1 MIGIIQF
8 LSLFSLMLAVFI
20 FPGCNGQPEVDSS
33 SSTPSRPRP
42 VVTMTVP
49 EPDGPSRVFY
59 PGQVQAAVQTR
70 LSFEQGGRIQ
80 EISVN
85 EGSRV
90 RSGQVLAR
98 LDSSDYQLAV
108 KKRRARLREVQ
119 ARLQEARSSYR
130 RVKTLYETQNIS
142 RKELDEAR
150 GRLHALEAKEEAA
163 QSALTLA
170 EQDLKDC
177 VLHAPLAGQV
187 ADVPVEVHQAV
198 QAGMPVVVLH
208 SEQNMHVRI
217 SVPESIIS
225 RINMGTRARVRIDAL
240 PGEEFAARV
249 SEAGVQA
256 GPLSTYPVELVLQE
270 HKEDIRAGMA
280 AQANLNLDPVIQS
293 IHLPAQAVAGGA
305 RQTRYVWVVNRQSSR
320 VGKREVQV
328 GTFTEQG
335 VQILSGLDQGETV
348 VLRGVHRLQEDMEV
362 RILDESGRPVPEE

>member
-1 MIGIIQF
+1 
-8 LSLFSLMLAVFI
+8 
-20 FPGCNGQPEVDSS
+20 
-33 SSTPSRPRP
+33 
-42 VVTMTVP
+42 MTVP